1 MNFKEFLETDI
12 TIRYAGTEA
21 TVKGKDFRGEMKWS
35 TKIYV
40 NGGLEYVAELTADQI
55 SELIEKANSI
65 ERNTAYDPVE
75 EETK

>member
-1 MNFKEFLETDI
+1 
-12 TIRYAGTEA
+12 
-21 TVKGKDFRGEMKWS
+21 MKW
-35 TKIYV
+35 TVEITV